1 MVFSS
6 IPFLFFFLVIFF
18 IFYFLVPKKYKNIIL
33 LIFSL
38 IFYAWGEPIYILI
51 MIFSSL
57 VDYYNGMGMLKY
69 DNNPKIRKRFLIISI
84 IVNLSLLF
92 FFKYI
97 DFFIGVTN
105 SIFNLSISKLNIPL
119 PIGISFFTFQTM
131 SYSIDVYRRKINT
144 EHSLIDF
151 MTYVSMFPQLIAG
164 PIVRYSTIEKEL
176 KSRTTSIDSFS
187 EGIKRFMV
195 GFAKKIVF
203 ANALGRICD
212 LAFNE
217 LGYYKMGA
225 LLSIFVIICYSMQI
239 YLDFWA
245 YSDMAIGIGK
255 IFGFTFLEN
264 FNNPFLSTSISEFWT
279 RWHISL
285 SSFFKDYVYIPLGGN
300 KKGLLRTCINLTIV
314 FALSGFWHGANFNFL
329 FWGLYNAL
337 FLVIE
342 RIIKVKAKFRVP
354 PTIGI
359 IYVFIVWNIGM
370 ILFRLDSLNQVA
382 LYLNGLFNSPLY
394 NYSTRELLNI
404 IFTPTFAICFFVSV
418 LYLTPLFD
426 KIKYRLNHT
435 KYGYIIVDTVIAFM
449 FIYAVIEMLT
459 SGFNP
464 FLYFRF

>member
-164 PIVRYSTIEKEL
+164 PIVRYDVINKEL
-176 KSRTTSIDSFS
+176 HERETNFSKFS
-187 EGIKRFMV
+187 EGLMRFLRGLFKKVLIANNVGLLFNTILGIKDMSFM
-195 GFAKKIVF
+195 
-203 ANALGRICD
+203 LSW
-212 LAFNE
+212 L
-217 LGYYKMGA
+217 GA
-225 LLSIFVIICYSMQI
+225 LSYTLQI
-239 YLDFWA
+239 YFDFSG

-255 IFGFTFLEN
+255 MIGFTYPEN
-264 FNNPFLSTSISEFWT
+264 FNYPYISKSITEFWR
-279 RWHISL
+279 RWHITL

-300 KKGLLRTCINLTIV
+300 RVSSIRHIINILIVWALT
-314 FALSGFWHGANFNFL
+314 GFWHGANYNFII
-329 FWGLYNAL
+329 WGLYYG
-337 FLVIE
+337 VILLLE
-342 RIIKVKAKFRVP
+342 KYILRHIKCNDIIKHIYTILIIMIGWVIFSIDDPSKLVSYLKSMFLINTP
-354 PTIGI
+354 FINKYFLYYFKNYFLILIIGI
-359 IYVFIVWNIGM
+359 IFSTPIINKIYKLEEKLNKKYLV
-370 ILFRLDSLNQVA
+370 LFR
-382 LYLNGLFNSPLY
+382 
-394 NYSTRELLNI
+394 I
-404 IFTPTFAICFFVSV
+404 
-418 LYLTPLFD
+418 
-426 KIKYRLNHT
+426 
-435 KYGYIIVDTVIAFM
+435 
-449 FIYAVIEMLT
+449 FIYLVLFIITVSYLVND
-459 SGFNP
+459 SYNP